1 MHEPLTSVLRFIIV
15 IMEQGAA
22 KTEVWRALYGAANYR
37 ADCAKFVIAVND
49 DIDPDN
55 PDSIFWAMAYRSN
68 PLEDSAILPF
78 RAPGHGPDADPRPE
92 PDSTLLIDATMESVM
107 PPLALPKK
115 EYMENAAKI
124 WEELGLPTLRPESP
138 WHGYE
143 LGDWSEDWDKMAE
156 RAAAGLYKENG
167 LLTAQRVRK
176 GLIPETAAKQ
186 VEAEDD

>member
-1 MHEPLTSVLRFIIV
+1 
-15 IMEQGAA
+15 
-22 KTEVWRALYGAANYR
+22 
-37 ADCAKFVIAVND
+37 
-49 DIDPDN
+49 
-55 PDSIFWAMAYRSN
+55 
-68 PLEDSAILPF
+68 
-78 RAPGHGPDADPRPE
+78 
-92 PDSTLLIDATMESVM
+92 M

-167 LLTAQRVRK
+167 MLTAQRVRK
-176 GLIPETAAKQ
+176 GLIPETPAIVASDLWSWCLH
-186 VEAEDD
+186 VLGANLALRSPP